1 MISHRY
7 AKANDP
13 RMGDEYNAS
22 KPTTSLLYLD
32 ANSLYPTAMC
42 EPLPIDQFSM
52 VDDPDAF
59 DVTQVADDAEYGYI
73 LEIDGYMPNDKHDIF
88 NDYPLAPEKIHVT
101 KDMLSPF
108 QQQHF
113 PTNKN
118 TEKLV
123 PHLGRLEK
131 YVVHYRNLKLY
142 LQLGLQVT
150 KIHRVIRFRQG
161 AWLKSFMELNI
172 EQRREADL
180 NGDKARV
187 GRYQY
192 ILFCSGYTF

>member
-1 MISHRY
+1 ML
-7 AKANDP
+7 N
-13 RMGDEYNAS
+13 MGVSY
-22 KPTTSLLYLD
+22 
-32 ANSLYPTAMC
+32 
-42 EPLPIDQFSM
+42 
-52 VDDPDAF
+52 
-59 DVTQVADDAEYGYI
+59 
-73 LEIDGYMPNDKHDIF
+73 GYMPSDKHDIF

-101 KDMLSPF
+101 QDMLSPF

-113 PTNKN
+113 PTNKS

-172 EQRREADL
+172 EQRREAAR

-187 GRYQY
+187 GR
-192 ILFCSGYTF
+192 C

>member
-1 MISHRY
+1 MTGI
-7 AKANDP
+7 
-13 RMGDEYNAS
+13 
-22 KPTTSLLYLD
+22 
-32 ANSLYPTAMC
+32 
-42 EPLPIDQFSM
+42 
-52 VDDPDAF
+52 
-59 DVTQVADDAEYGYI
+59 
-73 LEIDGYMPNDKHDIF
+73 
-88 NDYPLAPEKIHVT
+88 
-101 KDMLSPF
+101 
-108 QQQHF
+108 
-113 PTNKN
+113 
-118 TEKLV
+118 
-123 PHLGRLEK
+123 GRLMKK

-192 ILFCSGYTF
+192 ILFCYGYTF

>member
-1 MISHRY
+1 
-7 AKANDP
+7 
-13 RMGDEYNAS
+13 
-22 KPTTSLLYLD
+22 
-32 ANSLYPTAMC
+32 MC

-52 VDDPDAF
+52 VDNPDVF
-59 DVTQVADDAEYGYI
+59 DAMQVADDAEYGFI
-73 LEIDGYMPNDKHDIF
+73 LEIDANIPNRLHGNF
-88 NDYPLAPEKIHVT
+88 NDYPLAPEKIRVT
-101 KDMLSPF
+101 QDMLSPF
-108 QQQHF
+108 QHRHF
-113 PTNKN
+113 PPNKS

-142 LQLGLQVT
+142 IQLGLEVT
-150 KIHRVIRFRQG
+150 KTYRVVRFRQG

-172 EQRREADL
+172 EQRREAAR

-192 ILFCSGYTF
+192 TLHLDFD

>member
-1 MISHRY
+1 MSR
-7 AKANDP
+7 KWLTMLN
-13 RMGDEYNAS
+13 
-22 KPTTSLLYLD
+22 
-32 ANSLYPTAMC
+32 
-42 EPLPIDQFSM
+42 M
-52 VDDPDAF
+52 V
-59 DVTQVADDAEYGYI
+59 VHWR
-73 LEIDGYMPNDKHDIF
+73 LKHDIF

-101 KDMLSPF
+101 QDMLSPF

-113 PTNKN
+113 PTNKG

-142 LQLGLQVT
+142 LQLGFQVT

-172 EQRREADL
+172 EQRREAAH

-187 GRYQY
+187 GRYQCNSFSY
-192 ILFCSGYTF
+192 IHLHLLIRCRSMSM